1 MVKYYTPEEVRFHN
15 CADDCWVSIFSKVYD
30 ITELIKAN
38 RGPLANPLIQAAGN
52 DVSHWFNEK
61 TGDVK
66 TFIDPVR
73 NIEMPYTPNGRFIHV
88 PPPNPNDNTPAV
100 PLPWWKDS
108 KLIVGE
114 LTAKTRMIKM
124 INMITRGEDVI
135 TVCSEETINDIRDR
149 YMEFNAHA
157 NSYTFKA
164 LINDEFVCLD
174 MNKTLDGNN
183 VPDETEK
190 FVDLNMEYD
199 CYIPSLHL
207 YFNDDLTSL

>member
-1 MVKYYTPEEVRFHN
+1 
-15 CADDCWVSIFSKVYD
+15 
-30 ITELIKAN
+30 
-38 RGPLANPLIQAAGN
+38 
-52 DVSHWFNEK
+52 
-61 TGDVK
+61 
-66 TFIDPVR
+66 
-73 NIEMPYTPNGRFIHV
+73 MPYTPNGRFIHV

-124 INMITRGEDVI
+124 INMVTRGEDVI

-149 YMEFNAHA
+149 YMEYNAHA

-174 MNKTLDGNN
+174 MNKTLDANN
-183 VPDETEK
+183 VPDETDK